1 MEKVTL
7 HNIISR
13 CKDNKDFNEFNVILT
28 ITNYIKHKDTDIHSI
43 EFTDDAILITFKHGI
58 NYLNLNFYSDNT
70 ITVTLPFSGMFIV
83 NNCDYNIQYDEIKE
97 MLK

>member
-1 MEKVTL
+1 MKKVTL

-13 CKDNKDFNEFNVILT
+13 CKDNKDFNEFNIILT
-28 ITNYIKHKDTDIHSI
+28 ITNYIEHKDTVIHSI
-43 EFTDDAILITFKHGI
+43 DYTEDAILIAFKHGT
-58 NYLNLNFYSDNT
+58 NYLNLHFYSDNT
-70 ITVTLPFSGMFIV
+70 ITVTLPFSGMFII